1 MDWNKEY
8 HPERRVSWED
18 VAETIRETVTMDDV
32 LSVYAPST
40 PRKGRRCPCPIHNGK
55 DYNFSYTDKGYKC
68 FVCNSSGDVI
78 TFIKEVCELATR
90 VDAMREIIRDFRLNL
105 NIGEVITHEQ
115 DNTLRMMRAAAEKKK
130 REHDEWYAKYHS
142 LLDEWCAL
150 DRELSRSDAPSPAEV
165 ARTRQRMAEVEYA
178 LDSLP
183 PEPR

>member
-78 TFIKEVCELATR
+78 TFIKEVCELA
-90 VDAMREIIRDFRLNL
+90 A
-105 NIGEVITHEQ
+105 
-115 DNTLRMMRAAAEKKK
+115 
-130 REHDEWYAKYHS
+130 
-142 LLDEWCAL
+142 
-150 DRELSRSDAPSPAEV
+150 
-165 ARTRQRMAEVEYA
+165 
-178 LDSLP
+178 DSFC
-183 PEPR
+183 